1 MKKWMIVVIAV
12 VLVAALVFIGFFG
25 KIIVDIAKGADASSQ
40 TDASYEDVEAYAEKH
55 WPNYICSY
63 NADDRVLTLSQDTTM
78 SYDNACSYGSS
89 VYTDELAPETYLNQ
103 VRSIAIDVIAHCG
116 DSSLNVVLE
125 YVSNDGK
132 PIFSVGSDG
141 NIWTCWE

>member
-12 VLVAALVFIGFFG
+12 VLVAALVFIGFCVKF
-25 KIIVDIAKGADASSQ
+25 IVDIAKGADVSSQ

-55 WPNYICSY
+55 WPNYICSF

-141 NIWTCWE
+141 SIWTCWE